1 MLFCVLICLKS
12 NHIFM
17 FKHSTPLLGGS
28 KLTLCDFNN
37 MQTYASDYVLT
48 CNVLQLC
55 YSMNLGV

>member
-1 MLFCVLICLKS
+1 
-12 NHIFM
+12 M
-17 FKHSTPLLGGS
+17 FKPSTPLLGGN
-28 KLTLCDFNN
+28 KLTLFGIND